1 MCNLQLIR
9 EITHC
14 QKKRIKM
21 KRCLMINLLIPA
33 ITVVGLLCCP
43 HIGLTKDSLLVYS
56 GAGMRKPMD
65 KMAVAFEKKY
75 GTPVTYNY
83 AGSTTLLS
91 QIALTK
97 KGDCYMPGATLYIEK
112 AKEKGFIDYQKPVAY
127 HIPVI
132 AVPKGNPGKIKG
144 LTDLAKPGI
153 KVILGDPT
161 VAACGKIA
169 KKILEKNKIYN
180 EVKKNIIAQTATAN
194 ELVVYVC
201 MGQADAIINWKA
213 SMLGTEDKVDII
225 EIPKKQ
231 NCIKVI
237 PIGRLTF
244 SQNKKIAK
252 EFVELV
258 TSSQGKTIFENC
270 GFTAYPNPKY
280 EK

>member
-1 MCNLQLIR
+1 M
-9 EITHC
+9 
-14 QKKRIKM
+14 KM
-21 KRCLMINLLIPA
+21 KRKRWLTANRLIPA
-33 ITVVGLLCCP
+33 IIMAGLLCCP
-43 HIGLTKDSLLVYS
+43 HKGLTKDTLLVYS

-65 KMAVAFEKKY
+65 KIGVAFEKKY
-75 GTPVTYNY
+75 GVPVTYNY

-127 HIPVI
+127 HIPII
-132 AVPKGNPGKIKG
+132 AVPKGNSAKIKG

-153 KVILGDPT
+153 RIILGDPK

-180 EVKKNIIAQTATAN
+180 EVEKNVVAYTATAN

-213 SMLGTEDKVDII
+213 SMLGTEDKADIV
-225 EIPKKQ
+225 EIPKEQ

-244 SQNKKIAK
+244 SQDKKMSK
-252 EFVELV
+252 EFVDFV
-258 TSSQGKTIFENC
+258 TSSQGTTIFESC
-270 GFTAYPNPKY
+270 GFTGYPNPKY
-280 EK
+280 EKKNLN